1 MRLLAEALRP
11 VIPLQLGLLL
21 RSNRSCARSG
31 LSLILPLVF
40 LWLTILLLSRA
51 CILEASATLVWLALP
66 GLWSATAVLALLG
79 EALILSAV
87 HVLRVVVVVSGRTVP
102 ISLLVLLVALEV
114 VIVAPLLLLLRMT
127 MAAAVA
133 IVATHLALLLLHA
146 ATLAVAI
153 GIVVPLVSLREVL
166 SLSLH

>member
-1 MRLLAEALRP
+1 MLGRSSLRP
-11 VIPLQLGLLL
+11 SLGLTLSLVLL
-21 RSNRSCARSG
+21 R
-31 LSLILPLVF
+31 
-40 LWLTILLLSRA
+40 LTILLLSLA
-51 CILEASATLVWLALP
+51 CILEATATLVWLALP
-66 GLWSATAVLALLG
+66 SLWPTTAVLPLLG
-79 EALILSAV
+79 VYLVLSV
-87 HVLRVVVVVSGRTVP
+87 IHVLRVVVAVSGSTVP
-102 ISLLVLLVALEV
+102 SSRLLVLLVALEV